1 MPGFPS
7 MRIAEL
13 YAFPVTS
20 VSEGLDHGVESKWG
34 EGLPITDA
42 ITRQLYRQFHWSWET
57 IYEHLCSSVWP
68 ASCIRELLR
77 PNLAN
82 VPHKTAKNCL
92 GAPAVIS
99 VKGIKSR
106 KAFEN
111 LPFSMYQV
119 EVSLVSVVKKAI
131 CAYQQES
138 HTILPQFVPGRP
150 EDIVIGNLLIPE
162 PIIRYGTPA
171 AVTAFENRKKKK
183 PAGRRRTAK
192 RNCSAGIMG
201 RSAPSKVAS
210 PFRETRKAND
220 NVIVISDNEM
230 PAAGGSEPGGSS
242 KRRKIERTIEI
253 SSGEEMWPRRPL
265 RLHHR
270 TTISF
275 GSAKRK
281 SCQGFI
287 GEEVIKLDISKWT
300 HQYLQLYAGS
310 KSGQRRFKKNTR
322 SKNTVK
328 YYEGHLKRAREFIK
342 RYQAS
347 EKLREDQCSARA
359 ANELFPEDECFEDDD
374 EAALPHTSSSPGLNP
389 DDDEEKWTPNSL
401 YASRAHQGRCTPLA
415 IMLFLWFKCFEGG
428 CKATT
433 ADQIVSAF
441 IKYYDELDG
450 DLYRG
455 RWQQQ
460 EISNRWVG
468 NPARSGRV
476 QDMLKAIK
484 NSKGEGER
492 KHSQAMSK
500 EAWQQM
506 HQYIDAHLPPRGCSD
521 VGLQTLRA
529 ELLQLRA
536 LGDLGLT
543 VWMRNCENSN
553 LKAKHFNF
561 SPPPK
566 ARFQMVYRYKFFGL
580 NLRNRKGWPGK
591 VAKGEHQLN
600 GHMYNIYQRDDDK
613 TYESV
618 MEYKGMS

>member
-1 MPGFPS
+1 MGIPNSWKEIEGHPSMREISLRAFMIADAKQRVKRGERLARLGVDVSPWIYSVQAASMGARHKGGSWARVGHASEMKDLLTRLEQLVNLPVTLIFFFDGENRPEEKRDTRVNSATHSLLPHFRDLLSAFNVAMHNSPGEAEADLADFNQRGQLDFVMTSDSDIFLFGARNVIRTPRNRENWDIAQYYASRSQGDRVQFSKAGWVFSALLGGGDYSPGGLQGCGFPSAWALAQSSLAPDLLDAINAHHGGDRAGGRERLIAWRQALSSELASNSFGLLKSHHRFLSHQVSKMPGFPS

-183 PAGRRRTAK
+183 PAGRCRTAK

-230 PAAGGSEPGGSS
+230 PATGGSEPGGSS

-253 SSGEEMWPRRPL
+253 SSGEEDVAEEAPKASPSDYHLVR
-265 RLHHR
+265 
-270 TTISF
+270 
-275 GSAKRK
+275 
-281 SCQGFI
+281 I
-287 GEEVIKLDISKWT
+287 GKEEV
-300 HQYLQLYAGS
+300 
-310 KSGQRRFKKNTR
+310 
-322 SKNTVK
+322 V
-328 YYEGHLKRAREFIK
+328 
-342 RYQAS
+342 
-347 EKLREDQCSARA
+347 
-359 ANELFPEDECFEDDD
+359 
-374 EAALPHTSSSPGLNP
+374 
-389 DDDEEKWTPNSL
+389 
-401 YASRAHQGRCTPLA
+401 
-415 IMLFLWFKCFEGG
+415 
-428 CKATT
+428 
-433 ADQIVSAF
+433 V
-441 IKYYDELDG
+441 
-450 DLYRG
+450 
-455 RWQQQ
+455 
-460 EISNRWVG
+460 
-468 NPARSGRV
+468 
-476 QDMLKAIK
+476 
-484 NSKGEGER
+484 
-492 KHSQAMSK
+492 
-500 EAWQQM
+500 
-506 HQYIDAHLPPRGCSD
+506 ID
-521 VGLQTLRA
+521 
-529 ELLQLRA
+529 
-536 LGDLGLT
+536 
-543 VWMRNCENSN
+543 
-553 LKAKHFNF
+553 
-561 SPPPK
+561 
-566 ARFQMVYRYKFFGL
+566 
-580 NLRNRKGWPGK
+580 
-591 VAKGEHQLN
+591 
-600 GHMYNIYQRDDDK
+600 
-613 TYESV
+613 
-618 MEYKGMS
+618 